1 MLSQKPEISNQ
12 TDDSSQWPFATEDV
26 WTEGCPVGHTVTHS
40 DGFYA
45 LLLLFVFFI
54 LGKKLQRVDLRG
66 RGEDDVKLTKNQQKL
81 EQKLFTQFCA

>member
-1 MLSQKPEISNQ
+1 M
-12 TDDSSQWPFATEDV
+12 
-26 WTEGCPVGHTVTHS
+26 GHTVTHS

-66 RGEDDVKLTKNQQKL
+66 RGEDDVKLTKNQQKEKEKKETKPL
-81 EQKLFTQFCA
+81 QTETPVGKGEGASPLPGLFTGFRL

>member
-1 MLSQKPEISNQ
+1 M
-12 TDDSSQWPFATEDV
+12 
-26 WTEGCPVGHTVTHS
+26 GHTVTHS

-66 RGEDDVKLTKNQQKL
+66 RGEDDVKLTKNQQNVIKRKKEGHTLKL
-81 EQKLFTQFCA
+81 PMYREIDEDCFLLESLLKKD